1 MIQSSFVEGA
11 SGQEVYIAAQN
22 GYKILISQTH
32 AQVEGRFRSKTL
44 TAPGTIIVAE
54 PDIDGCIVLTDLI
67 LTSDK
72 TQSSSIT
79 VQFTDDVET
88 IVLAEA
94 DMTDA
99 PVNIATSFAGY
110 WRGWRNARLE
120 LVVTG
125 GIDPTATLAAGYFKL
140 HDSMLF
146 GEWDSLR

>member
-1 MIQSSFVEGA
+1 MIQSSLIEGA
-11 SGQEVYIAAQN
+11 SGEEVYIAKQN

-32 AQVEGRFRSKTL
+32 AQVAGRFRAKTL
-44 TAPGTIIVAE
+44 TTPSTVIVAE
-54 PDIDGCIVLTDLI
+54 PDADGCIVLTDLI

-72 TQSSSIT
+72 TQSSAIT
-79 VQFTDDVET
+79 VQFTDGSET
-88 IVLAEA
+88 IVIAEA

-125 GIDPTATLAAGYFKL
+125 GVNPTATLAAGYFKL
-140 HDSMLF
+140 HDSLLF
-146 GEWDSLR
+146 NEWDALR